1 MINKVI
7 LVGRLGADPETRYT
21 QANVAVCT
29 FSVATSDRY
38 KKDGE
43 YVQNTEWHKIVTFGN
58 TAEYCQQYITK
69 GQLVYIEGSVSTS
82 KWTDSDGV
90 VRYTTNIKT
99 NKIKLLDSIRSS
111 SDNTP
116 DDDDDDSDPNDKD
129 DLPF

>member
-99 NKIKLLDSIRSS
+99 NKIKLLDSIKSS

-116 DDDDDDSDPNDKD
+116 ADDDDDPNDKD
-129 DLPF
+129 SKLPF